1 MTDGPDAP
9 DGTIVTPMEFDE
21 VDPREGMELLDG
33 ALVVGKLIARGGMG
47 AVYRAKY
54 VKRNTDVAVK
64 FLDVRSL
71 NVDIAELE
79 RRFAAEVRVLEG
91 LKSIHVLRVIDF
103 GHTTSGDPFMVTEL
117 LEGETLEAEIK
128 ASKGLTE
135 ARTIEV
141 LGETS
146 RALVEAHA
154 LGIIHRDIKPANLF
168 VEEVPG
174 GLKQTRVLDFG
185 VARVIR
191 DGESGTAVADD
202 GSVPLIGTYKYM
214 SPEQASMRPAVDK
227 SDVYSLGIVAYACL
241 SGAPPFTGPPELVLD
256 AHKNVIPQPLD
267 AAISL
272 ELRVLVTRM
281 LAKDPESRPSALEVL
296 QALDGM
302 AESPPS
308 PPPPAPE
315 PPPKPPSRRGWVVA
329 ALVVVIGGFGV
340 GRIVGSD
347 EGPAPTRDG
356 GLLVP
361 PPPPRDA
368 GTPDAGATMGIAR
381 FELVPPNAEVVIGD
395 DPAPNASD
403 GVELSPG
410 EHTAF
415 VSAPKYRAKPVAFTV
430 VAGKTIT
437 VPVRLERVGG
447 GGGGDGRPKVTGPVP
462 PGAAKPHASVVRA
475 AQKCYAKHG
484 DGGSVAFT
492 VTAAPGLAP
501 EVVSGNTAFA
511 NCVKGATKQV
521 RYSGN
526 VFVPMNVAPR

>member
-9 DGTIVTPMEFDE
+9 DGTVVTPMEFDE

-33 ALVVGKLIARGGMG
+33 TVVVGKLIARGGMG
-47 AVYRAKY
+47 AVYRAKH
-54 VKRNTDVAVK
+54 VKRNMDVAVK

-79 RRFAAEVRVLEG
+79 RRFAAEIQVLEG

-103 GHTTSGDPFMVTEL
+103 GHTSDGDAFMVTEL
-117 LEGETLEAEIK
+117 LEGGTLEAEIK
-128 ASKGLTE
+128 ASGGLTE

-141 LGETS
+141 LRETS

-185 VARVIR
+185 VARVVR
-191 DGESGTAVADD
+191 DGESRTAVADD
-202 GSVPLIGTYKYM
+202 GSVPMIGTYRFM
-214 SPEQASMRPAVDK
+214 SPEQASLRPAVDK

-241 SGAPPFTGPPELVLD
+241 SGAPPFIGPPELIVD

-302 AESPPS
+302 AESR
-308 PPPPAPE
+308 PPPPPPPTPE
-315 PPPKPPSRRGWVVA
+315 PPPKPTSRWGWLAV

-347 EGPAPTRDG
+347 DDPAPIRDG
-356 GLLVP
+356 GLPIP

-368 GTPDAGATMGIAR
+368 GTPDAGAKTGIAR
-381 FELVPPNAEVVIGD
+381 FELVPPSAEVVIGD

-403 GVELSPG
+403 GVELAPG

-415 VSAPKYRAKPVAFTV
+415 VSAPKHRAKPVAFTV

-437 VPVRLERVGG
+437 VPVRLDRVGG
-447 GGGGDGRPKVTGPVP
+447 GVPPRVTGPAP
-462 PGAAKPHASVVRA
+462 AGAAKPHASVVRA

-484 DGGSVAFT
+484 GGGSVAFT
-492 VTAAPGLAP
+492 VTSAPGLAP
-501 EVVSGNTAFA
+501 VVISDNTAFA

-521 RYSGN
+521 RYPGD